1 MRGVSWRR
9 VPLLTGIVITA
20 LAAALFASPAAAGTT
35 SGGLS
40 WSSTCGASS
49 VFGSLDRL
57 GVGSTAR
64 GDQVREP
71 SLSQTIE
78 SPAAQRGRGRGF
90 HATVP
95 TYVHVVSLPDGTGN
109 VSDRAIRDQIRVP
122 NTTFGG
128 FEGGYATGFSF
139 ELAGVTR
146 TVNSDWYYASFG
158 SDERDMKRAL
168 RQGGDNAL
176 NMYLTTAGP
185 YLGWAYYPS
194 QLNHNGSAYLDGIVI
209 DWESLLGTSTTYAGR
224 YDQGETATHETG
236 HWLNLAHTFEGACNN
251 WGDHVADTP
260 PEATPTSGCPAGKD
274 TCSDPGLDPIHNY
287 MDYSYDTCYTQFTAG
302 QAARMQ
308 DAWLFYRAP

>member
-1 MRGVSWRR
+1 MREVSWRH
-9 VPLLTGIVITA
+9 VPLLTGIALTA
-20 LAAALFASPAAAGTT
+20 LAAALFVSPAAAGTT
-35 SGGLS
+35 SGPA
-40 WSSTCGASS
+40 WSSNCGGSS

-71 SLSQTIE
+71 SLYQTIE
-78 SPAAQRGRGRGF
+78 SPADQRGRGRGF
-90 HATVP
+90 RATVP

-109 VSDRAIRDQIRVP
+109 VSDRAIRDQIRVL
-122 NTTFGG
+122 NTTFAG

-139 ELAGVTR
+139 DLAGVTR
-146 TVNSDWYYASFG
+146 TVNADWYYAGPST
-158 SDERDMKRAL
+158 SAERAMKQAL
-168 RQGGDNAL
+168 HQGGDNAL
-176 NMYLTTAGP
+176 NMYLTTAGA

-194 QLNHNGSAYLDGIVI
+194 QVNHNGSAYLDGIVI
-209 DWESLLGTSTTYAGR
+209 DWESMLGTSTTYAGR
-224 YDQGETATHETG
+224 YDQGETATHEAG
-236 HWLNLAHTFEGACNN
+236 HWLNLAHTFEGACNH

-274 TCSDPGLDPIHNY
+274 TCSEPGLDPIHNY